1 MDNARNAS
9 GGCFRHRCSA
19 ASQQLSRNVTARK
32 RAAATLRNQVHLTS
46 VASRARVPSSGRRR
60 GVGVPS
66 GRGCA
71 QARRRHYAQP
81 YVFEIL
87 GHMGASSKVGPTL
100 HPVRANVDIGKA
112 QRRGGAIGARMR
124 PSTRLT
130 LRATIYSAQPLVS
143 EVLGYIKASPKL
155 GPTLRLTRATAIIGA
170 AARCGRVVW
179 ARMRPSAP
187 PTLCATI
194 CARSAWVHKRAPE
207 TKTNVAPYA
216 SKCHHRRDSAGRP
229 RRLTA
234 HAPKRAADTLRN
246 HLYPKFLGT

>member
-1 MDNARNAS
+1 MDNARNAN

-100 HPVRANVDIGKA
+100 HAVRANVDIGKA
-112 QRRGGAIGARMR
+112 QRRGAIGVRMR
-124 PSTRLT
+124 QSTWLT

-194 CARSAWVHKRAPE
+194 CARSAWVLNAPP
-207 TKTNVAPYA
+207 KL
-216 SKCHHRRDSAGRP
+216 RP
-229 RRLTA
+229 
-234 HAPKRAADTLRN
+234 TLRLMRAN
-246 HLYPKFLGT
+246 AIIGAAARGGRVV